1 MICTLRTDCTPARLV
16 ALERQGRK
24 AWPTMVS
31 RFEARI
37 QRYGG
42 IARHDSTGLGDVVA
56 GYLTTPAWGVRLVG
70 RTRSDLFSNCI
81 SGIERGSLGA
91 PRITFMYKEHLYR
104 RIGDLLVRATLPIP
118 SWREVWPPLSAG
130 CISAGCRWTR
140 HQSRR
145 LSRTSTSIEMAPF
158 HSAPRTRSR
167 HCAGLM
173 TIRRSG
179 GSSTHVSADVRGRSM
194 KLKRKSVPPKGDL
207 ADTTQTMAGKL
218 APDLESAIWG
228 D

>member
-1 MICTLRTDCTPARLV
+1 MVGESRPGGKSFFVGDAGAGRSAHAEMRCDHFGRQSKDRTVICTRRTDCTPARLV

-130 CISAGCRWTR
+130 CISA
-140 HQSRR
+140 
-145 LSRTSTSIEMAPF
+145 
-158 HSAPRTRSR
+158 
-167 HCAGLM
+167 
-173 TIRRSG
+173 
-179 GSSTHVSADVRGRSM
+179 
-194 KLKRKSVPPKGDL
+194 
-207 ADTTQTMAGKL
+207 
-218 APDLESAIWG
+218 
-228 D
+228 